1 MVRVENADATG
12 AKATALG
19 GRSKPAFDIGPRG
32 RMAELFDPTGAQ
44 LDVWQPGM
52 PDAVASC
59 DGAKHGAPSWFELIT
74 PDAPTAKKFYCD
86 LFGWTASDMP
96 LPTFTYTVLK
106 QGDAQVGGLMGR
118 TPEMPEFPPF
128 WGTYITVDDVDATVA
143 EAPRLGGSVCIPA
156 QDIQNVGRFAGILSP
171 AGVMFYAITYA
182 R

>member
-1 MVRVENADATG
+1 MFPNFVPHGPSSPPGIGVMVRVENADA
-12 AKATALG
+12 
-19 GRSKPAFDIGPRG
+19 
-32 RMAELFDPTGAQ
+32 TGAQ

-52 PDAVASC
+52 PDAVTSC
-59 DGAKHGAPSWFELIT
+59 NAAKHGAPSWFELIT

-96 LPTFTYTVLK
+96 MPTFTYTVLK